1 MVSERAQTVL
11 EAIKSRRTV
20 REFTSE
26 PVSEEALREILEAG
40 RWAPSGKNTQP
51 WRFIVVKD
59 EERRAE
65 LARLTS
71 QEEMIRSA
79 PVCIAVLL
87 DHKAGYNRDKD
98 MQGIGA
104 CVQNMCLAA
113 HALGLGACW
122 VGGITGRRAEA
133 ERLLGVGDDQELVLL
148 LVIGHPRPGARE
160 RTSTRLPLEE
170 LLVRE
175 L

>member
-1 MVSERAQTVL
+1 MASERAQVVL

-20 REFTSE
+20 REFTPE
-26 PVSEEALREILEAG
+26 PVSEEALQEILEAG

-59 EERRAE
+59 KELRAK
-65 LARLTS
+65 LAQLTR
-71 QEEMIRSA
+71 QEEMINSA

-87 DHKAGYNRDKD
+87 DHKAGYDRDKD

-104 CVQNMCLAA
+104 CVENMCLAA

-122 VGGITGRRAEA
+122 VGGISGRRAEA
-133 ERLLGVGDDQELVLL
+133 EKLLRLGDDQELVLL
-148 LVIGHPRPGARE
+148 LVIGHPRPGVE
-160 RTSTRLPLEE
+160 RSSTRLPLEE
-170 LLVRE
+170 LVRE